1 MEKIQSAIEKARA
14 ARNTIEPA
22 PAAVSPGV
30 SAGSAVVSPA
40 GPSTEPSATEPS
52 AAQAR
57 AAAWAALK
65 PAGIDQTRLRR
76 KRIVAFAGGADAV
89 PFDMMRTKVLQQM
102 RANGWKRLAITSPS
116 PACGKS
122 TIALNLAFSLARQAE
137 MRTILAELDLRRP
150 TLKTILGLR
159 DTHSL
164 SRVLEG
170 GGDFADV
177 ALRYG
182 EGLALAVND
191 GQVRQ
196 AAELLQSS
204 SVPAVLAAIEARYT
218 PDLMIF
224 DMPPMLMSDDVMGF
238 MGQVDAV
245 LLVAAAETTTTKEID
260 ACERE
265 LAAQTN
271 VMGVVLNK
279 CHFMGREYGYSYYG

>member
-204 SVPAVLAAIEARYT
+204 SVPAVLAAIETRYT

>member
-137 MRTILAELDLRRP
+137 MRTILAELDLRHP

-204 SVPAVLAAIEARYT
+204 SVPAVLAAIETRYT